1 MTVKV
6 KISTHKTS
14 PLLFTSSPKGK
25 YVMNENLIPFN
36 ELTEEEQRKLAQKGG
51 QKSGEVRKAKKT
63 MKQMLDYLLEKEIKT
78 NKGEMSTLEAIMVS
92 MIAKAS
98 KGDVR
103 ATEFIRDTI
112 GQKPSDKVIGELSI
126 KQALVGFDDGNSQ
139 SNDTNEV

>member
-1 MTVKV
+1 
-6 KISTHKTS
+6 
-14 PLLFTSSPKGK
+14 
-25 YVMNENLIPFN
+25 MNEENLRPFHTLS
-36 ELTEEEQRKLAQKGG
+36 ESEQREIRSKGG
-51 QKSGEVRKAKKT
+51 IASGEVRKAKKT
-63 MKQMLDYLLEKEIKT
+63 MRQMLDYLLEKEIKT

-126 KQALVGFDDGNSQ
+126 KQALVEFGDGTSK

>member
-1 MTVKV
+1 
-6 KISTHKTS
+6 
-14 PLLFTSSPKGK
+14 
-25 YVMNENLIPFN
+25 MNENLIS
-36 ELTEEEQRKLAQKGG
+36 LADRTTEEQRKIAQKGG

-63 MKQMLDYLLEKEIKT
+63 MRQMLDYLLEKEIKT

-112 GQKPSDKVIGELSI
+112 GQKPNEKVVGELSI
-126 KQALVGFDDGNSQ
+126 KQALVEFSDGQSQ
-139 SNDTNEV
+139 SNNSD

>member
-1 MTVKV
+1 MN
-6 KISTHKTS
+6 
-14 PLLFTSSPKGK
+14 
-25 YVMNENLIPFN
+25 NENLRIP
-36 ELTEEEQRKLAQKGG
+36 TSEEAREIGRKGG

-63 MKQMLDYLLEKEIKT
+63 MRQMLDYLLEKEIKT

-126 KQALVGFDDGNSQ
+126 KQALVEFSDGQSQ
-139 SNDTNEV
+139 SNNSN

>member
-1 MTVKV
+1 
-6 KISTHKTS
+6 
-14 PLLFTSSPKGK
+14 
-25 YVMNENLIPFN
+25 MNENLIPFN

-78 NKGEMSTLEAIMVS
+78 NKGDMSTLEAIMVS

-112 GQKPSDKVIGELSI
+112 GQKPTEKTELVGELP
-126 KQALVGFDDGNSQ
+126 KLVIRELKTNDNGNSDRNWWKLAAVFLLRMFW
-139 SNDTNEV
+139 SRPAAP

>member
-1 MTVKV
+1 MCRFY
-6 KISTHKTS
+6 
-14 PLLFTSSPKGK
+14 FTSSPKGK

-78 NKGEMSTLEAIMVS
+78 NKGDMSTLEAIMVS

-112 GQKPSDKVIGELSI
+112 GQKPSDKVVGELSI
-126 KQALVGFDDGNSQ
+126 KQALVEFGDGQSQ
-139 SNDTNEV
+139 SNDTAEV

>member
-1 MTVKV
+1 M
-6 KISTHKTS
+6 

-36 ELTEEEQRKLAQKGG
+36 ELTEEEQRKIAQKGG
-51 QKSGEVRKAKKT
+51 QKSGKVRKAKKT
-63 MKQMLDYLLEKEIKT
+63 MRQMLDYLLEKEIKT
-78 NKGEMSTLEAIMVS
+78 NKGDMTTLEAIMVS

-112 GQKPSDKVIGELSI
+112 GQKPNEKVIGELSI
-126 KQALVGFDDGNSQ
+126 KQALVEFSDGQSQ
-139 SNDTNEV
+139 SNNSD